1 MEGTDVGKSGWEDE
15 FHHMVH
21 LDHLGHHTG
30 ECSCLAG
37 DHTRDGTEVQ
47 IEDEVGVRMGAQ
59 LGDQREVP
67 SPHEV

>member
-1 MEGTDVGKSGWEDE
+1 
-15 FHHMVH
+15 MVH

-37 DHTRDGTEVQ
+37 DHTRDGVEVR
-47 IEDEVGVRMGAQ
+47 IEDEVGVRVGAQ
-59 LGDQREVP
+59 LRDQREVP